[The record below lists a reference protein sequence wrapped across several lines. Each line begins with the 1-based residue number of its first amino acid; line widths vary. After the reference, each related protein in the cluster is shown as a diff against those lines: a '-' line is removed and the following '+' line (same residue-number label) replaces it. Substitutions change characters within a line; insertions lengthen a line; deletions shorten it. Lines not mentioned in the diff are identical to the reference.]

1 MSSVSSLTAVEE
13 VARLAGNVALK
24 SFGGRV
30 DYNLKADN
38 TPVTEADRSAELKA
52 RDWIQEHFP
61 DDGIIGEEF
70 GALKPEA
77 RRQWIIDPIDGTRS
91 YMRGVPLWGTLIA
104 LKEGSEVIAGAAY
117 FPALNEMIVAATGE
131 QCWWNGVRA
140 SVSPVSSLSEAAI
153 LTTDERFFQDGAAA
167 AWRALAGRAEISRTW
182 GDSYGYLL
190 VATGRAEAMLDV
202 GLAPWDSA
210 PFYPIIREA
219 GGRITD
225 WEGKD
230 IAGTSSVI
238 ATNEFLGDEIR
249 SILVGIPSERKQNV

>member
-13 VARLAGNVALK
+13 IARLAGNVALK

-30 DYNLKADN
+30 AYSMKADD
-38 TPVTEADRSAELKA
+38 TPVTAADRSAELKA
-52 RDWIQEHFP
+52 REWIQDKFP
-61 DDGIIGEEF
+61 DDGITGEEF
-70 GALKPEA
+70 GSLKPEA

-91 YMRGVPLWGTLIA
+91 FRRGVPLWGTLIA
-104 LKEGSEVIAGAAY
+104 LKEGPEVIAGAAY
-117 FPALNEMIVAATGE
+117 FPALGEMIVAATGE

-140 SVSPVSSLSEAAI
+140 FVSPVSNLSEAAI
-153 LTTDERFFQDGAAA
+153 LTTDERFFQETAAA
-167 AWRALAGRAEISRTW
+167 AWRALSGRAEISRTW

-210 PFYPIIREA
+210 PFYPIIGEA

-225 WEGKD
+225 W
-230 IAGTSSVI
+230 AGNGVAGSSSAI
-238 ATNEFLGDEIR
+238 ATNQFLADEIR
-249 SILVGIPSERKQNV
+249 SSLVGTPSERKQHA